1 MENINEI
8 NETENSNIVI
18 LDNPVMRGEQKIEQV
33 TVTKP
38 NAGTLRGV
46 SLASLANSDVD
57 ALIKVLPR
65 MTYPA
70 LTEHEIM
77 RLEASDLILFAG
89 KVVGFF
95 VTIFGSL
102 TFPDNLSVDDLM
114 ADIAVIFHWP
124 PSELYSLSVTE
135 LITWRDK
142 ALQRS
147 GNHYEQ

>member
-8 NETENSNIVI
+8 NDTENSNIVI

-70 LTEHEIM
+70 LTEHEVM

-89 KVVGFF
+89 KVVGF
-95 VTIFGSL
+95 
-102 TFPDNLSVDDLM
+102 LS
-114 ADIAVIFHWP
+114 
-124 PSELYSLSVTE
+124 PSSA
-135 LITWRDK
+135 R
-142 ALQRS
+142 
-147 GNHYEQ
+147 

>member
-1 MENINEI
+1 MENI

-18 LDNPVMRGEQKIEQV
+18 LDNPVMRGEQKIGEV

-70 LTEHEIM
+70 LTEHEVM

-89 KVVGFF
+89 KVVGF
-95 VTIFGSL
+95 
-102 TFPDNLSVDDLM
+102 LS
-114 ADIAVIFHWP
+114 
-124 PSELYSLSVTE
+124 PSSA
-135 LITWRDK
+135 R
-142 ALQRS
+142 
-147 GNHYEQ
+147 